1 MQMALIFWDNVSL
14 FGIKVK
20 DYFAGG
26 FKDASEHRNLAK
38 ENEKFPFRLRI

>member
-14 FGIKVK
+14 FRIKLK

-26 FKDASEHRNLAK
+26 LKDTSEHSILAE